1 MTPQS
6 LIYLASIT
14 LGLVLLAGNFDNHLW
29 RFICCG
35 MAKYLWFPTVATLSE
50 SPLVTWISWLLLC
63 FILIK
68 VPHLR
73 KPIKR
78 QGSVFI
84 TGADSG
90 MVSES
95 SDLCRRCASALISH
109 SMFTLPLPSLPI
121 STDVALLPFVI
132 CSTRT
137 HSHNLCTALFTEYC
151 TK

>member
-1 MTPQS
+1 MEETMTPQS

-95 SDLCRRCASALISH
+95 SDLCHRCASALISN
-109 SMFTLPLPSLPI
+109 SMFTLPSLPI
-121 STDVALLPFVI
+121 STDFRCGSSSFCSLL
-132 CSTRT
+132 CSHT
-137 HSHNLCTALFTEYC
+137 FT
-151 TK
+151 

>member
-95 SDLCRRCASALISH
+95 SDLCHRCASALISN
-109 SMFTLPLPSLPI
+109 SMFTLPSLPI
-121 STDVALLPFVI
+121 STDFRCGSSSFCSLL
-132 CSTRT
+132 CSHT
-137 HSHNLCTALFTEYC
+137 FT
-151 TK
+151 